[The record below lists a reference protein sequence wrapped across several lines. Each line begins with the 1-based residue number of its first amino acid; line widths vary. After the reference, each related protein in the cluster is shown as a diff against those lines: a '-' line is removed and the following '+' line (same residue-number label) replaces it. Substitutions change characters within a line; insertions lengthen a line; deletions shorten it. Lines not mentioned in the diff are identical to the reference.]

1 MQLAVTGMKTLS
13 LHDNCILLTNF
24 NNLIYY
30 PCRLITRMITHDL
43 IIVGGGLAGMRAA
56 LEASKEVD
64 TAVISKVHPLR
75 SHSGAAQG
83 GIAAV
88 LDGWAQKVGDSLESH
103 IYDTVKGSDYLGDQD
118 AIEILCRE
126 APGDI
131 DVLDRMGAIFSR
143 TEEGRIAQRDFGG
156 HSFARTC
163 YASDKTG
170 HILLQTLYE
179 QMMKHRVKVY
189 PEWHV
194 VSLIIRDKICR
205 GVVVYDMAGG
215 ELQVIRA
222 KAVLLATGG
231 YGRAF
236 KITSNAHAN
245 TGDGLA
251 LAYRAGVP
259 LQDMEFVQ
267 FHPTGLYKHGILIT
281 EGARGE
287 GGYLVN
293 RLGERFMERYAPSKM
308 ELASR
313 DVISRAI
320 QTEINEGRGIDGYVH
335 LDLRHLGEKLIT
347 ERLAQIH
354 DIALSFAGVDCVQE
368 PIPIQP
374 TAHYSMG
381 GIPTDVEGR
390 VPGICGLFA
399 AGECACVSVH
409 GANRLG
415 GNSMLE
421 TIVFGRRAGTSAMRY
436 VKKAAMESV
445 SSGTLDTA
453 GQDFHSLL
461 EMDGH
466 ENAADIRNE
475 LQSVMTG
482 KCGIFRD
489 SRGLAEAL
497 ETVRELKGRFGNI
510 GIQDRSMMFNT
521 QVMEAF
527 ELQNLLDFS
536 EIIVVGALAR
546 EESRGAHYRTDF
558 PQRDD
563 ADWLR
568 HTLAYAGKTG
578 TVLEYKPVTIRDHL
592 PERRTY

>member
-1 MQLAVTGMKTLS
+1 
-13 LHDNCILLTNF
+13 
-24 NNLIYY
+24 
-30 PCRLITRMITHDL
+30 MITHD
-43 IIVGGGLAGMRAA
+43 IIIIGGGLAGMRAA

-64 TAVISKVHPLR
+64 TAVISKQHPLR

-88 LDGWAQKVGDSLESH
+88 LDGWAEKIGDSLESH

-131 DVLDRMGAIFSR
+131 RSMDKMGAIFSR
-143 TEEGRIAQRDFGG
+143 TEEGMIAQRDFGG
-156 HSFARTC
+156 HSYARTC
-163 YASDKTG
+163 YAADKTG

-179 QMMKHRVKVY
+179 QMMKNRVKVY
-189 PEWHV
+189 SEWHV
-194 VSLIIRDKICR
+194 VSLIVHDNICR
-205 GVVVYDMAGG
+205 GVVAYDMAGG
-215 ELQVIRA
+215 RLQVIRA
-222 KAVLLATGG
+222 RAVLLATGG

-236 KITSNAHAN
+236 NITSNAHAN

-281 EGARGE
+281 EGSRGE

-293 RLGERFMERYAPSKM
+293 RNGERFMERYAPSKM

-320 QTEINEGRGIDGYVH
+320 QTEIDEGRGIDGYIQ
-335 LDLRHLGEKLIT
+335 LDLRHLGAELIM

-354 DIALSFAGVDCVQE
+354 DIALSFANVDCVHD

-381 GIPTDVEGR
+381 GIPTDINGT
-390 VPGICGLFA
+390 VPGVSGLFA

-415 GNSMLE
+415 GNSLLE
-421 TIVFGRRAGTSAMRY
+421 TIVFGRRAGISAVRY
-436 VKKAAMESV
+436 VKKAAIGSV
-445 SSGTLDTA
+445 SSRTLDSIEHEFYELA
-453 GQDFHSLL
+453 
-461 EMDGH
+461 EMDGS
-466 ENAADIRNE
+466 ESVADIKND
-475 LQSVMTG
+475 LQTVMTG

-489 SRGLAEAL
+489 SRKLAEAL
-497 ETVRELKGRFGNI
+497 EQTRLLKERFNNI
-510 GIQDRSMMFNT
+510 GISDRGMIFNT
-521 QVMEAF
+521 EMMEAL
-527 ELQNLLDFS
+527 ELRNLLDFS
-536 EIIVVGALAR
+536 EVIAASALAR
-546 EESRGAHYRTDF
+546 EESRGAHYRTDH
-558 PQRDD
+558 PERDD
-563 ADWLR
+563 VGWLK
-568 HTLAYAGKTG
+568 HTLAYRSETG
-578 TVLEYKPVTIRDHL
+578 PLLEYKPVTITSYK
-592 PERRTY
+592 PERRMY

>member
-1 MQLAVTGMKTLS
+1 
-13 LHDNCILLTNF
+13 
-24 NNLIYY
+24 
-30 PCRLITRMITHDL
+30 
-43 IIVGGGLAGMRAA
+43 MRAA

-64 TAVISKVHPLR
+64 TAVISKQHPLR

-88 LDGWAQKVGDSLESH
+88 LDGWAEKIGDSLESH

-131 DVLDRMGAIFSR
+131 RSMDKMGAIFSR
-143 TEEGRIAQRDFGG
+143 TEEGVIAQRDFGG
-156 HSFARTC
+156 HSYARTC
-163 YASDKTG
+163 YAADKTG

-179 QMMKHRVKVY
+179 QMMKNRVKVY
-189 PEWHV
+189 SEWHV
-194 VSLIIRDKICR
+194 VSLIIHDNICR
-205 GVVVYDMAGG
+205 GVVAYDMAGG
-215 ELQVIRA
+215 KLQVIRA
-222 KAVLLATGG
+222 RAVLLATGG

-236 KITSNAHAN
+236 SITSNAHAN

-281 EGARGE
+281 EGSRGE

-293 RLGERFMERYAPSKM
+293 KNGERFMERYAPSKM

-313 DVISRAI
+313 DVVSRAI
-320 QTEINEGRGIDGYVH
+320 QTEIDEGRGIDGYIH
-335 LDLRHLGEKLIT
+335 LDLRHLGKELIM

-354 DIALSFAGVDCVQE
+354 DIALSFANVDCVHE

-381 GIPTDVEGR
+381 GIPTDINGR
-390 VPGICGLFA
+390 VLGVSGLFA

-415 GNSMLE
+415 GNSLLE
-421 TIVFGRRAGTSAMRY
+421 AIVFGRRAGISAVRY
-436 VKKAAMESV
+436 VKKATIGGVSSRTLDSIEHEFYGLAEMNGSESV
-445 SSGTLDTA
+445 
-453 GQDFHSLL
+453 
-461 EMDGH
+461 
-466 ENAADIRNE
+466 ADIKND
-475 LQSVMTG
+475 LQTVMTG

-489 SRGLAEAL
+489 SRKLAEAVK
-497 ETVRELKGRFGNI
+497 ETRILRERFNNI
-510 GIQDRSMMFNT
+510 GISDRGMIFNT
-521 QVMEAF
+521 EMMEAL
-527 ELQNLLDFS
+527 ELRNLLDFS
-536 EIIVVGALAR
+536 EVIAASALAR
-546 EESRGAHYRTDF
+546 EESRGAHYRTDH
-558 PQRDD
+558 PERDD
-563 ADWLR
+563 VGWLK
-568 HTLAYAGKTG
+568 HTLAYRSETG
-578 TVLEYKPVTIRDHL
+578 PLLEYKPVTITSYK
-592 PERRTY
+592 PERRMY

>member
-1 MQLAVTGMKTLS
+1 MLI
-13 LHDNCILLTNF
+13 HD
-24 NNLIYY
+24 
-30 PCRLITRMITHDL
+30 
-43 IIVGGGLAGMRAA
+43 IIIIGGGLAGMRAA

-64 TAVISKVHPLR
+64 TAVISKSHPLR

-88 LDGWAQKVGDSLESH
+88 LDGWAEKIGDSLESH

-131 DVLDRMGAIFSR
+131 RSMDKMGAIFSR
-143 TEEGRIAQRDFGG
+143 TEEGMIAQRDFGG
-156 HSFARTC
+156 HSYARTC
-163 YASDKTG
+163 YAADKTG

-179 QMMKHRVKVY
+179 QMMKNRVKVY
-189 PEWHV
+189 SEWHV
-194 VSLIIRDKICR
+194 VSLIIHDNICR
-205 GVVVYDMAGG
+205 GVVAYDMAGG
-215 ELQVIRA
+215 KLQVIRA
-222 KAVLLATGG
+222 RAVLLATGG

-236 KITSNAHAN
+236 SITSNAHAN

-281 EGARGE
+281 EGSRGE

-293 RLGERFMERYAPSKM
+293 KNGERFMERYAPSKM

-313 DVISRAI
+313 DVVSRAI
-320 QTEINEGRGIDGYVH
+320 QTEIDEGRGIDGYIH
-335 LDLRHLGEKLIT
+335 LDLRHLGKELIM

-354 DIALSFAGVDCVQE
+354 DIALSFAGVDCVHE

-381 GIPTDVEGR
+381 GIPTDINGR
-390 VPGICGLFA
+390 VVGVSGLFA

-415 GNSMLE
+415 GNSLLE
-421 TIVFGRRAGTSAMRY
+421 AIVFGRRAGISAVRY
-436 VKKAAMESV
+436 VKKAAIGGV
-445 SSGTLDTA
+445 SSRTLDSIEHKFYDLA
-453 GQDFHSLL
+453 
-461 EMDGH
+461 EMDGS
-466 ENAADIRNE
+466 ESVADIKND
-475 LQSVMTG
+475 LQTVMTG

-489 SRGLAEAL
+489 SRKLAEAVK
-497 ETVRELKGRFGNI
+497 ETRILRERFNNI
-510 GIQDRSMMFNT
+510 GISDRGMIFNT
-521 QVMEAF
+521 EMMEAL
-527 ELQNLLDFS
+527 ELRNLLDFS
-536 EIIVVGALAR
+536 EVIAASALAR
-546 EESRGAHYRTDF
+546 EESRGAHYRTDH
-558 PQRDD
+558 PERDD
-563 ADWLR
+563 AGWLK
-568 HTLAYAGKTG
+568 HTLAYRSETG
-578 TVLEYKPVTIRDHL
+578 PLLEYKPVTITSYK
-592 PERRTY
+592 PERRMY

>member
-1 MQLAVTGMKTLS
+1 
-13 LHDNCILLTNF
+13 
-24 NNLIYY
+24 
-30 PCRLITRMITHDL
+30 MITHD
-43 IIVGGGLAGMRAA
+43 IIILGGGLAGMRAA

-64 TAVISKVHPLR
+64 VAVISKQHPLR

-88 LDGWAQKVGDSLESH
+88 LDGWAQRIGDSLESH

-131 DVLDRMGAIFSR
+131 RSMDRMGAIFSR
-143 TEEGRIAQRDFGG
+143 TEDGLIAQRDFGG
-156 HSFARTC
+156 HSYARTC

-170 HILLQTLYE
+170 HILLQTMYE
-179 QMMKHRVKVY
+179 QMMKNRVKVY
-189 PEWHV
+189 SEWHV
-194 VSLIIRDKICR
+194 VSLIIQDNICR
-205 GVVVYDMAGG
+205 GVVAYDMAGG
-215 ELQVIRA
+215 TLQVIRA
-222 KAVLLATGG
+222 RAVILATGG

-236 KITSNAHAN
+236 SITSNAHAN

-281 EGARGE
+281 EGSRGE

-293 RLGERFMERYAPSKM
+293 RNGERFMERYAPSKM

-320 QTEINEGRGIDGYVH
+320 RTEIDEGRGIDGCIH
-335 LDLRHLGEKLIT
+335 LDLRHLGTELIM

-354 DIALSFAGVDCVQE
+354 DIALSFADVDCVHD

-381 GIPTDVEGR
+381 GIPTDINGR
-390 VPGICGLFA
+390 VPNVSGLFA

-415 GNSMLE
+415 GNSLLE
-421 TIVFGRRAGTSAMRY
+421 TIVFGRRAGTSAVRY
-436 VKKAAMESV
+436 VKKAAIRGV
-445 SSGTLDTA
+445 SSGTLDSIEHEFYDLA
-453 GQDFHSLL
+453 G
-461 EMDGH
+461 MDGS
-466 ENAADIRNE
+466 ERVADIKND
-475 LQSVMTG
+475 LQTVMTG

-489 SRGLAEAL
+489 SLKLAEAVK
-497 ETVRELKGRFGNI
+497 ETRRLRERFDNI
-510 GIQDRSMMFNT
+510 GISDRGMIFNT
-521 QVMEAF
+521 EMMEAL
-527 ELQNLLDFS
+527 ELRNLLDFS
-536 EIIVVGALAR
+536 EVIATSALAR
-546 EESRGAHYRTDF
+546 EESRGAHYRTDH
-558 PQRDD
+558 PERDD
-563 ADWLR
+563 VGWLK
-568 HTLAYAGKTG
+568 HTLAYRSETG
-578 TVLEYKPVTIRDHL
+578 PLLEYKPVTITSYK
-592 PERRTY
+592 PERRMY

>member
-1 MQLAVTGMKTLS
+1 
-13 LHDNCILLTNF
+13 
-24 NNLIYY
+24 
-30 PCRLITRMITHDL
+30 
-43 IIVGGGLAGMRAA
+43 MRAA

-64 TAVISKVHPLR
+64 TAVISKSHPLR

-88 LDGWAQKVGDSLESH
+88 LDGWAEKIGDSLESH

-131 DVLDRMGAIFSR
+131 RSMDKMGAIFSR
-143 TEEGRIAQRDFGG
+143 TEEGMIAQRDFGG
-156 HSFARTC
+156 HSYARTC
-163 YASDKTG
+163 YAADKIG

-179 QMMKHRVKVY
+179 QMMKNRVKVY
-189 PEWHV
+189 SEWHV
-194 VSLIIRDKICR
+194 VSLIIHDNICK
-205 GVVVYDMAGG
+205 GVVAYDMAGG
-215 ELQVIRA
+215 KLQVIRA
-222 KAVLLATGG
+222 RAVLLATGG

-236 KITSNAHAN
+236 SITSNAHAN

-281 EGARGE
+281 EGSRGE

-293 RLGERFMERYAPSKM
+293 KNGERFMERYAPSKM

-313 DVISRAI
+313 DVVSRAI
-320 QTEINEGRGIDGYVH
+320 QTEIEQGRGIDGYIH
-335 LDLRHLGEKLIT
+335 LDLRHLGKELIM

-354 DIALSFAGVDCVQE
+354 DIALSFANVDCVHE

-381 GIPTDVEGR
+381 GIPTDINGR
-390 VPGICGLFA
+390 VLGVSGLFA

-415 GNSMLE
+415 GNSLLE
-421 TIVFGRRAGTSAMRY
+421 AIVFGRRAGISAVRY
-436 VKKAAMESV
+436 VKKAAIGGV
-445 SSGTLDTA
+445 SSRTLDSIEHEFYGLA
-453 GQDFHSLL
+453 
-461 EMDGH
+461 EMDGN
-466 ENAADIRNE
+466 ESVADIKND
-475 LQSVMTG
+475 LQTVMTG

-489 SRGLAEAL
+489 SRKLAEAL
-497 ETVRELKGRFGNI
+497 KETRRLRERFNNI
-510 GIQDRSMMFNT
+510 GISDRGMIFNT
-521 QVMEAF
+521 EMMEAL
-527 ELQNLLDFS
+527 ELRNLLDFS
-536 EIIVVGALAR
+536 EVIAVSALAR
-546 EESRGAHYRTDF
+546 EESRGAHYRTDH
-558 PQRDD
+558 PERDD
-563 ADWLR
+563 VGWLK
-568 HTLAYAGKTG
+568 HTLAYRSETG
-578 TVLEYKPVTIRDHL
+578 PLLEYKPVTITSYK
-592 PERRTY
+592 PERRMY

>member
-1 MQLAVTGMKTLS
+1 
-13 LHDNCILLTNF
+13 
-24 NNLIYY
+24 
-30 PCRLITRMITHDL
+30 
-43 IIVGGGLAGMRAA
+43 MRAA

-64 TAVISKVHPLR
+64 VAVVSKQHPLR

-88 LDGWAQKVGDSLESH
+88 LDGSQRIGDSLESH

-131 DVLDRMGAIFSR
+131 RSMDRMGAIFSR
-143 TEEGRIAQRDFGG
+143 TEEGGIAQRDFGG
-156 HSFARTC
+156 HSYARTC
-163 YASDKTG
+163 YAADKTG

-179 QMMKHRVKVY
+179 QMMKNRVKVY
-189 PEWHV
+189 SEWHV
-194 VSLIIRDKICR
+194 ISLIIHDNICR
-205 GVVVYDMAGG
+205 GVVAYDMAGG
-215 ELQVIRA
+215 KLQVIRA
-222 KAVLLATGG
+222 RAVLLATGG

-236 KITSNAHAN
+236 SITSNAHAN

-281 EGARGE
+281 EGSRGE

-293 RLGERFMERYAPSKM
+293 RNGERFMERYAPSKM

-320 QTEINEGRGIDGYVH
+320 QTEIEQGRGIDGYIH
-335 LDLRHLGEKLIT
+335 LDLRHLGAELIM

-354 DIALSFAGVDCVQE
+354 DIALSFADVDCVHD

-381 GIPTDVEGR
+381 GIPTDINGR
-390 VPGICGLFA
+390 VPGVSGLFA

-415 GNSMLE
+415 GNSLLE
-421 TIVFGRRAGTSAMRY
+421 AIVFGRRAGVSAVRY
-436 VKKAAMESV
+436 VKKAAIRGV
-445 SSGTLDTA
+445 SSGKVDSIEREFYELA
-453 GQDFHSLL
+453 
-461 EMDGH
+461 EMDGN
-466 ENAADIRNE
+466 ERVADIKND
-475 LQSVMTG
+475 LQTVMTE

-489 SRGLAEAL
+489 SRKLAEAVK
-497 ETVRELKGRFGNI
+497 ETGILRERFNNI
-510 GIQDRSMMFNT
+510 GISDRGMIFNT
-521 QVMEAF
+521 EMMEAL
-527 ELQNLLDFS
+527 ELRNLLDFS
-536 EIIVVGALAR
+536 EVIAASALAR

-558 PQRDD
+558 PERDD
-563 ADWLR
+563 VGWLK
-568 HTLAYAGKTG
+568 HTLAYRSETG
-578 TVLEYKPVTIRDHL
+578 PLLEYKPVTITSYK

>member
-1 MQLAVTGMKTLS
+1 
-13 LHDNCILLTNF
+13 
-24 NNLIYY
+24 
-30 PCRLITRMITHDL
+30 MITHD
-43 IIVGGGLAGMRAA
+43 IIILGGGLAGMRAA

-64 TAVISKVHPLR
+64 VAVVSKQHPLR

-88 LDGWAQKVGDSLESH
+88 LDGWAEKIGDSLESH
-103 IYDTVKGSDYLGDQD
+103 IYDTVKGSDYLGDQN

-131 DVLDRMGAIFSR
+131 RSMDRMGAIFSR
-143 TEEGRIAQRDFGG
+143 TEEGMIAQRDFGG
-156 HSFARTC
+156 HSYARTC
-163 YASDKTG
+163 YAADKTG

-179 QMMKHRVKVY
+179 QLMKNRVKVY
-189 PEWHV
+189 SEWHV
-194 VSLIIRDKICR
+194 VSLIIQDNICR
-205 GVVVYDMAGG
+205 GVVAYDMAGG
-215 ELQVIRA
+215 KLQVIRA
-222 KAVLLATGG
+222 RAVILATGG

-236 KITSNAHAN
+236 GITSNAHAN

-281 EGARGE
+281 EGSRGE

-293 RLGERFMERYAPSKM
+293 RNGERFMERYAPSKM

-320 QTEINEGRGIDGYVH
+320 QTEINDGRGIDGCIH
-335 LDLRHLGEKLIT
+335 LDLRHLGKDLIM

-354 DIALSFAGVDCVQE
+354 DIALSFADVDCVHD

-381 GIPTDVEGR
+381 GIPTDINGT
-390 VPGICGLFA
+390 VPGVSGLFA

-415 GNSMLE
+415 GNSLLE
-421 TIVFGRRAGTSAMRY
+421 TIVFGRRAGVSAVRY
-436 VKKAAMESV
+436 VKKAAIEGV
-445 SSGTLDTA
+445 SSGTVD
-453 GQDFHSLL
+453 SI
-461 EMDGH
+461 EH
-466 ENAADIRNE
+466 EFYDLAQTSGNERVADIKND
-475 LQSVMTG
+475 LQTVMTG

-489 SRGLAEAL
+489 SQKLAEAVK
-497 ETVRELKGRFGNI
+497 ETRRLRERFNNI
-510 GIQDRSMMFNT
+510 GISDRGMIFNT
-521 QVMEAF
+521 EMMETL
-527 ELQNLLDFS
+527 ELRNLLDFS
-536 EIIVVGALAR
+536 EVIATSALAR
-546 EESRGAHYRTDF
+546 EESRGAHYRTDY
-558 PQRDD
+558 PERDD
-563 ADWLR
+563 AGWLK
-568 HTLAYAGKTG
+568 HTLAYRSETG
-578 TVLEYKPVTIRDHL
+578 PLLEYKPVTITSYK
-592 PERRTY
+592 PERRMY

>member
-1 MQLAVTGMKTLS
+1 ML
-13 LHDNCILLTNF
+13 
-24 NNLIYY
+24 
-30 PCRLITRMITHDL
+30 THD
-43 IIVGGGLAGMRAA
+43 IIIIGGGLAGMRAA

-64 TAVISKVHPLR
+64 TAVISKSHPLR

-88 LDGWAQKVGDSLESH
+88 LDGWAEKIGDSLESH

-131 DVLDRMGAIFSR
+131 RSMDRMGAIFSR
-143 TEEGRIAQRDFGG
+143 TEEGVIAQRDFGG
-156 HSFARTC
+156 HSYARTC
-163 YASDKTG
+163 YAADKTG

-179 QMMKHRVKVY
+179 QMMKNRVKVY
-189 PEWHV
+189 SEWHV
-194 VSLIIRDKICR
+194 VSLIIHDNICR
-205 GVVVYDMAGG
+205 GVVAYDMAGG
-215 ELQVIRA
+215 KLQVIRA
-222 KAVLLATGG
+222 RAVLLATGG

-236 KITSNAHAN
+236 SITSNAHAN

-281 EGARGE
+281 EGSRGE

-293 RLGERFMERYAPSKM
+293 KNGERFMERYAPSKM

-313 DVISRAI
+313 DVVSRAI
-320 QTEINEGRGIDGYVH
+320 QTEIDEGRGIDGYIH
-335 LDLRHLGEKLIT
+335 LDLRHLGKELIM

-354 DIALSFAGVDCVQE
+354 DIALSFANVDCVHE

-381 GIPTDVEGR
+381 GIPTDINGR
-390 VPGICGLFA
+390 VLGVSGLFA

-415 GNSMLE
+415 GNSLLE
-421 TIVFGRRAGTSAMRY
+421 AIVFGRRAGISAVRY
-436 VKKAAMESV
+436 VKKAAIGGVSSRTLDSIEHEFYGLAEMNGSESV
-445 SSGTLDTA
+445 
-453 GQDFHSLL
+453 
-461 EMDGH
+461 
-466 ENAADIRNE
+466 ADIKND
-475 LQSVMTG
+475 LQTVMTG

-489 SRGLAEAL
+489 SRKLAEAL
-497 ETVRELKGRFGNI
+497 KETRRLRERFNNI
-510 GIQDRSMMFNT
+510 GISDRGMIFNT
-521 QVMEAF
+521 EMMEAL
-527 ELQNLLDFS
+527 ELRNLLDFS
-536 EIIVVGALAR
+536 EVIAASALAR
-546 EESRGAHYRTDF
+546 EESRGAHYRTDH
-558 PQRDD
+558 PERDD
-563 ADWLR
+563 VGWLK
-568 HTLAYAGKTG
+568 HTLAYRSETG
-578 TVLEYKPVTIRDHL
+578 PLLEYKPVTITSYK
-592 PERRTY
+592 PERRMY

>member
-1 MQLAVTGMKTLS
+1 
-13 LHDNCILLTNF
+13 
-24 NNLIYY
+24 
-30 PCRLITRMITHDL
+30 MITHD
-43 IIVGGGLAGMRAA
+43 IIIIGGGLAGMRAA

-64 TAVISKVHPLR
+64 TAVISKQHPLR

-88 LDGWAQKVGDSLESH
+88 LDGWAEKIGDSLESH

-131 DVLDRMGAIFSR
+131 RSMDRMGAIFSR
-143 TEEGRIAQRDFGG
+143 TEEGMIAQRDFGG
-156 HSFARTC
+156 HSYARTC
-163 YASDKTG
+163 YAADKTG
-170 HILLQTLYE
+170 HILLQTMYE
-179 QMMKHRVKVY
+179 QMMKNRVKVY
-189 PEWHV
+189 SEWHV
-194 VSLIIRDKICR
+194 VSLIIHDNICR
-205 GVVVYDMAGG
+205 GVVAYDMAGG
-215 ELQVIRA
+215 TLQVIRA
-222 KAVLLATGG
+222 RAVILATGG

-236 KITSNAHAN
+236 SITSNAHAN

-281 EGARGE
+281 EGSRGE

-293 RLGERFMERYAPSKM
+293 KNGERFMERYAPAKM

-320 QTEINEGRGIDGYVH
+320 QTEIDEGRGIDGYIH
-335 LDLRHLGEKLIT
+335 LDLRHLGAELIM

-354 DIALSFAGVDCVQE
+354 DIALSFANVDCVHE

-381 GIPTDVEGR
+381 GIPTDINGR
-390 VPGICGLFA
+390 VLGVSGLFA

-415 GNSMLE
+415 GNSLLE
-421 TIVFGRRAGTSAMRY
+421 TIVFGRRAGISAVRY
-436 VKKAAMESV
+436 VKKAAIGGV
-445 SSGTLDTA
+445 SSGTLDSIEHEFYDLA
-453 GQDFHSLL
+453 
-461 EMDGH
+461 EMDGS
-466 ENAADIRNE
+466 ERVADIKND
-475 LQSVMTG
+475 LQTVMTG

-489 SRGLAEAL
+489 SRKLAEAL
-497 ETVRELKGRFGNI
+497 EETRRLRERFNNI
-510 GIQDRSMMFNT
+510 GISDRGMIFNT
-521 QVMEAF
+521 EMMEAL
-527 ELQNLLDFS
+527 ELRNLLDFS
-536 EIIVVGALAR
+536 EVIAASALAR
-546 EESRGAHYRTDF
+546 EESRGAHYRTDH
-558 PQRDD
+558 PERDD
-563 ADWLR
+563 VGWLK
-568 HTLAYAGKTG
+568 HTLAYRSETG
-578 TVLEYKPVTIRDHL
+578 PLLEYKPVTITSYK
-592 PERRTY
+592 PERRMY

>member
-1 MQLAVTGMKTLS
+1 
-13 LHDNCILLTNF
+13 
-24 NNLIYY
+24 
-30 PCRLITRMITHDL
+30 
-43 IIVGGGLAGMRAA
+43 MRAA

-64 TAVISKVHPLR
+64 VAVISKQHPLR

-88 LDGWAQKVGDSLESH
+88 LDGWAQRIGDSLESH

-126 APGDI
+126 APDDI
-131 DVLDRMGAIFSR
+131 RSMDRMGAIFSR
-143 TEEGRIAQRDFGG
+143 TEKGMIAQRDFGG
-156 HSFARTC
+156 HSYARTC
-163 YASDKTG
+163 YAADKTG

-179 QMMKHRVKVY
+179 QMMKNRVKVY
-189 PEWHV
+189 SEWHV
-194 VSLIIRDKICR
+194 VSLIIHDNICR

-215 ELQVIRA
+215 KIQVIRA
-222 KAVLLATGG
+222 RAVLLATGG

-236 KITSNAHAN
+236 SITSNAHAN

-293 RLGERFMERYAPSKM
+293 KNGERFMEHYAPSKM

-313 DVISRAI
+313 DVVSRAI
-320 QTEINEGRGIDGYVH
+320 QTEIDEGRGIDGYIH
-335 LDLRHLGEKLIT
+335 LDLRHLGKELIM
-347 ERLAQIH
+347 ERLTQIH
-354 DIALSFAGVDCVQE
+354 DIALSFAGVDCVHD

-381 GIPTDVEGR
+381 GIPTDINGR
-390 VPGICGLFA
+390 VPGVSGLFA

-415 GNSMLE
+415 GNSLLE
-421 TIVFGRRAGTSAMRY
+421 TIVFGRRSGISALGY
-436 VKKAAMESV
+436 VKKAALGGV
-445 SSGTLDTA
+445 SSRTLDSIEREFYDLA
-453 GQDFHSLL
+453 G
-461 EMDGH
+461 MDGN
-466 ENAADIRNE
+466 ERVADIRND
-475 LQSVMTG
+475 LQTAMTG

-489 SRGLAEAL
+489 SRKLAEVVKETRRLRERFDNIGISDRGMIFNTEMIEAL
-497 ETVRELKGRFGNI
+497 ELR
-510 GIQDRSMMFNT
+510 
-521 QVMEAF
+521 
-527 ELQNLLDFS
+527 NLLDFS
-536 EIIVVGALAR
+536 EVIATSALAR
-546 EESRGAHYRTDF
+546 EESRGAHYRTDY
-558 PQRDD
+558 PKRDD
-563 ADWLR
+563 VGWLK
-568 HTLAYAGKTG
+568 HTLAYRSETG
-578 TVLEYKPVTIRDHL
+578 PLLEHKPVTITSYK
-592 PERRTY
+592 PERRMY

>member
-1 MQLAVTGMKTLS
+1 ML
-13 LHDNCILLTNF
+13 
-24 NNLIYY
+24 
-30 PCRLITRMITHDL
+30 THD
-43 IIVGGGLAGMRAA
+43 IIIIGGGLAGMRAA

-64 TAVISKVHPLR
+64 TAVISKSHPLR

-88 LDGWAQKVGDSLESH
+88 LDGWAEKIGDSLESH

-131 DVLDRMGAIFSR
+131 RSMDKMGAIFSR
-143 TEEGRIAQRDFGG
+143 TEEGVIAQRDFGG
-156 HSFARTC
+156 HSYARTC
-163 YASDKTG
+163 YAADKTG

-179 QMMKHRVKVY
+179 QMMKNRVKVY
-189 PEWHV
+189 SEWHV
-194 VSLIIRDKICR
+194 VSLIIHDNICR
-205 GVVVYDMAGG
+205 GVVAYDMAGG
-215 ELQVIRA
+215 KLQVIRA
-222 KAVLLATGG
+222 RAVLLATGG

-236 KITSNAHAN
+236 SITSNAHAN

-281 EGARGE
+281 EGSRGE

-293 RLGERFMERYAPSKM
+293 KNGERFMERYAPSKM

-313 DVISRAI
+313 DVVSRAI
-320 QTEINEGRGIDGYVH
+320 QTEIDEGRGIDGYIH
-335 LDLRHLGEKLIT
+335 LDLRHLGKELIM

-354 DIALSFAGVDCVQE
+354 DIALSFANVDCVHE

-381 GIPTDVEGR
+381 GIPTDINGR
-390 VPGICGLFA
+390 VLGVSGLFA

-415 GNSMLE
+415 GNSLLE
-421 TIVFGRRAGTSAMRY
+421 AIVFGRRAGISAVRY
-436 VKKAAMESV
+436 VKKAAIGGV
-445 SSGTLDTA
+445 SSRTLDSIEHEFYGLA
-453 GQDFHSLL
+453 
-461 EMDGH
+461 EMDGS
-466 ENAADIRNE
+466 ESVADIKND
-475 LQSVMTG
+475 LQTVMTG

-489 SRGLAEAL
+489 SRKLAEAVK
-497 ETVRELKGRFGNI
+497 ETRILRERFNNI
-510 GIQDRSMMFNT
+510 GISDRGMIFNT
-521 QVMEAF
+521 EMMEAL
-527 ELQNLLDFS
+527 ELRNLLDFS
-536 EIIVVGALAR
+536 EVIAASALAR
-546 EESRGAHYRTDF
+546 EESRGAHYRTDH
-558 PQRDD
+558 PERDD
-563 ADWLR
+563 AGWLK
-568 HTLAYAGKTG
+568 HTLAYRSETG
-578 TVLEYKPVTIRDHL
+578 PLLEYKPVTITSYK
-592 PERRTY
+592 PERRMY

>member
-1 MQLAVTGMKTLS
+1 
-13 LHDNCILLTNF
+13 
-24 NNLIYY
+24 
-30 PCRLITRMITHDL
+30 
-43 IIVGGGLAGMRAA
+43 GGGLAGMRAA

-64 TAVISKVHPLR
+64 TAVISKQHPLR

-88 LDGWAQKVGDSLESH
+88 LDGWAEKIGDSLESH

-131 DVLDRMGAIFSR
+131 RSMDRMGAIFSR
-143 TEEGRIAQRDFGG
+143 TEEGMIAQRDFGG
-156 HSFARTC
+156 HSYARTC
-163 YASDKTG
+163 YAADKTG

-179 QMMKHRVKVY
+179 QMMKNRVKVY
-189 PEWHV
+189 SEWHV
-194 VSLIIRDKICR
+194 VSLIVHDNICR
-205 GVVVYDMAGG
+205 GVVAYDMAGG
-215 ELQVIRA
+215 RLQVIRA
-222 KAVLLATGG
+222 RAVLLATGG

-236 KITSNAHAN
+236 SITSNAHAN

-281 EGARGE
+281 EGSRGE

-293 RLGERFMERYAPSKM
+293 KNGERFMERYAPAKM

-320 QTEINEGRGIDGYVH
+320 QTEIDEGRGIDGYIH
-335 LDLRHLGEKLIT
+335 LDLRHLGKELIM

-354 DIALSFAGVDCVQE
+354 DIALSFANVDCVHE

-381 GIPTDVEGR
+381 GIPTDINGR
-390 VPGICGLFA
+390 VLGVSGLFA

-415 GNSMLE
+415 GNSLLE
-421 TIVFGRRAGTSAMRY
+421 AIVFGRRAGISAVRY
-436 VKKAAMESV
+436 VKKAAIGGVSSRTLDSIEHEFYDLAEMNGSESV
-445 SSGTLDTA
+445 
-453 GQDFHSLL
+453 
-461 EMDGH
+461 
-466 ENAADIRNE
+466 ADIKND
-475 LQSVMTG
+475 LQTVMTG

-489 SRGLAEAL
+489 SQKLAEAL
-497 ETVRELKGRFGNI
+497 EETRRLRERFNNI
-510 GIQDRSMMFNT
+510 GISDRGMIFNT
-521 QVMEAF
+521 EMMEAL
-527 ELQNLLDFS
+527 ELRNLLDFS
-536 EIIVVGALAR
+536 EVIAASALAR
-546 EESRGAHYRTDF
+546 EESRGAHYRTDH
-558 PQRDD
+558 PERDD
-563 ADWLR
+563 VGWLK
-568 HTLAYAGKTG
+568 HTLAYRSETG
-578 TVLEYKPVTIRDHL
+578 PLLEYKPVTITSYK
-592 PERRTY
+592 PERRMY